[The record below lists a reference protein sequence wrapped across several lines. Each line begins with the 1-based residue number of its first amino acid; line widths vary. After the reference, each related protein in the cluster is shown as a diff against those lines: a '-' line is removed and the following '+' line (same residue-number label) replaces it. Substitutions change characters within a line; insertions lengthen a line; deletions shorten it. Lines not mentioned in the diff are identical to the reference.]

1 MGQVKILTI
10 KQNGWG
16 GKMTKLQRG
25 SSDTST
31 SFFPMNGMNT
41 FFRQSSRSMKPKL
54 EKAFFDWGLLIF
66 ITGFLLGRALILS
79 NILPFILPFFA
90 SVFMMKKERTGIAF
104 VALML
109 GAATVSL
116 ETVSYAFSTV
126 ILFFILNIFFSRV
139 KRHYVGLV
147 PFQVFLSVFASHL
160 LISYLFQ
167 QQIIM
172 FDVLMASVEAGL
184 SFILTMIFFQS
195 VPLLSIPK
203 SKQLLGVEEIVCL
216 VILLAS
222 VVTGTTDWYIQD
234 LSIQHIVTRYLV
246 LLFAFVAGG
255 TVGCTV
261 GVVTG
266 LILSLAS
273 VSSLYQMSLLAFS
286 GLLGGLLKEGKRL
299 GASAGLL
306 IGTCLISFYAEK
318 QSEIIFSIIESVIA
332 ILLFLLTPSL
342 LLKQLAKL
350 VPGTEEHSTDQQQ
363 YLRKIRD
370 LTANRITQ
378 FSNVFEALSSS
389 FSQPSQF
396 SKIEDELTDEELFI
410 CSISNKCCNSCMKK
424 DHCWSNN
431 GDRTYQYME
440 NMMHLVESDKLIK
453 NGQFMRE
460 WEKYCQR
467 SSKMADLMKQEVFY
481 FRANQR
487 LKKQVQE
494 SRRLVAEQ
502 LKGVSKVMVDFAQE
516 IQREKE
522 NHQLQE
528 DQILQALLNFG
539 IDVSQVEIYN
549 LEQGNIDIDILI
561 PFENEYG
568 ECQKLIAPILSDI
581 LKETI
586 VVLKEEPAQIPNGN
600 YLVTFGSDKAYL
612 IDTGVATAAKGGGF
626 VSGDAFKIMDVGA
639 GKHAIAISD
648 GMGNGERAHIESNE
662 TLKLLQKILN
672 SGIEETVAI
681 KSINSILSLRT
692 TEEVFATL
700 DLAMIDLHDAS
711 AKFLKIGSSPSFVKR
726 GSQVIKIEASN
737 LPIGIIDE
745 FDVEVVSEQLKAGD
759 LLIMM
764 SDGIFEGPRHV
775 ENYEMWMKRKIGELE
790 TDDPQAVAELLLE
803 EVIRSNTGDINDDM
817 TVVVAV
823 VKRNLPKWSSIS
835 SYGSMAQ

>member
-1 MGQVKILTI
+1 MEKLQKIASNASTGFRSVNGFQSFLRQTSRTI
-10 KQNGWG
+10 K
-16 GKMTKLQRG
+16 
-25 SSDTST
+25 
-31 SFFPMNGMNT
+31 
-41 FFRQSSRSMKPKL
+41 PKA
-54 EKAFFDWGLLIF
+54 EKVFFDWGLLIF
-66 ITGFLLGRALILS
+66 LTGFLLGRAFILAK
-79 NILPFILPFFA
+79 ILPFILPFFA
-90 SVFMMKKERTGIAF
+90 SVYMMKRERTGLAF
-104 VALML
+104 IALMI
-109 GAATVSL
+109 GAVTVSI
-116 ETVSYAFSTV
+116 ENVSYAFSTIV
-126 ILFFILNIFFSRV
+126 MFFIFNIFFSRI
-139 KRHYVGLV
+139 KRHHFGLV
-147 PFQVFLSVFASHL
+147 PFQVFLSVFISHL
-160 LISYLFQ
+160 GIAYLFQ
-167 QQIIM
+167 QQLIM
-172 FDVLMASVEAGL
+172 YDVLMASVEAGL

-195 VPLLSIPK
+195 VPLLSVPK
-203 SKQLLGVEEIVCL
+203 RRQHLGVEEIVCL
-216 VILLAS
+216 IILLAS
-222 VVTGTTDWYIQD
+222 IVTGTTDWYVNNM
-234 LSIQHIVTRYLV
+234 SIQHIVTRYV
-246 LLFAFVAGG
+246 VILFAYVAGG

-286 GLLGGLLKEGKRL
+286 GLLGGMLKEGRKF
-299 GASAGLL
+299 GAAAGLL

-318 QSEIIFSIIESVIA
+318 QTDIIFSIIESVIA
-332 ILLFLLTPSL
+332 IGLFLLTPSV

-350 VPGTEEHSTDQQQ
+350 VPGTDEYSTDQQQ

-370 LTANRITQ
+370 LTANRIVQ

-389 FSQPSQF
+389 FSQPSQYT
-396 SKIEDELTDEELFI
+396 KMEDELTDEELFI
-410 CSISNKCCNSCMKK
+410 CTISNKCCNSCMKK
-424 DHCWSNN
+424 DHCWSNH
-431 GDRTYQYME
+431 GDRTYNYMAE
-440 NMMHLVESDKLIK
+440 MMDLVEKDKLIK

-460 WEKYCQR
+460 WDKYCQR

-502 LKGVSKVMVDFAQE
+502 LRGVSKVMVDFAQE

-522 NHQLQE
+522 NHQIQE
-528 DQILQALLNFG
+528 EQILQALINFG
-539 IDVSQVEIYN
+539 IDVNQVEIYS
-549 LEQGNIDIDILI
+549 LEQGNIDIEILI

-568 ECQKLIAPILSDI
+568 ECQKLIGPILSDI
-581 LKETI
+581 LNETV
-586 VVLKEEPAQIPNGN
+586 VVLKEESSKIPNGN
-600 YLVTFGSDKAYL
+600 YLVTFGSDKSFV
-612 IDTGVATAAKGGGF
+612 IDTGVATAAKGGAF
-626 VSGDAFKIMDVGA
+626 ISGDAFKIMDVGA

-726 GSQVIKIEASN
+726 GHQVFKVEASN

-745 FDVEVVSEQLKAGD
+745 FEVEVVSEQLKAGD

-790 TDDPQAVAELLLE
+790 TNNPQEVAELLLE
-803 EVIRSNTGDINDDM
+803 EVIRTNMGDINDDM
-817 TVVVAV
+817 TVVVAIV
-823 VKRNLPKWSSIS
+823 NRNLPEWTSIP
-835 SYGSMAQ
+835 SYSVMAQ

>member
-1 MGQVKILTI
+1 MS
-10 KQNGWG
+10 
-16 GKMTKLQRG
+16 KLQRG
-25 SSDTST
+25 SSNTSP
-31 SFFPMNGMNT
+31 SLIPMNG
-41 FFRQSSRSMKPKL
+41 FQSIFRQSSKSIKHKL
-54 EKAFFDWGLLIF
+54 ERALFDWGLLIF

-79 NILPFILPFFA
+79 NILPFVLPFFA
-90 SVFMMKKERTGIAF
+90 SVYMMKRERTGVAF
-104 VALML
+104 IALMA

-116 ETVSYAFSTV
+116 ETASYAFSTV
-126 ILFFILNIFFSRV
+126 ILFFILNIFFSRI

-147 PFQVFLSVFASHL
+147 PFQVFLSVFLSHL
-160 LISYLFQ
+160 LISYAFQ
-167 QQIIM
+167 QEVLM
-172 FDVLMASVEAGL
+172 YDVLMASVEAGL

-195 VPLLSIPK
+195 VPLLAIPK
-203 SKQLLGVEEIVCL
+203 RKQLLGVEEIVCL

-234 LSIQHIVTRYLV
+234 LSIQHIVTRYIVLV
-246 LLFAFVAGG
+246 FAFVAGG

-318 QSEIIFSIIESVIA
+318 QSDIIFSIIESVIA
-332 ILLFLLTPSL
+332 ILLFILTPTI

-370 LTANRITQ
+370 LTANRINQ
-378 FSNVFEALSSS
+378 FSNVFEALSAS

-396 SKIEDELTDEELFI
+396 SKIEDELTDEELFV
-410 CSISNKCCNSCMKK
+410 CSISNKCCNSCLKK

-431 GDRTYQYME
+431 GDRTYQYMA
-440 NMMHLVESDKLIK
+440 NMMDLVEKDKLIK

-568 ECQKLIAPILSDI
+568 ECQKLIGPILSDI

-586 VVLKEEPAQIPNGN
+586 VVLKEESAAIPNSGH
-600 YLVTFGSDKAYL
+600 YLVTFGSDKAYV
-612 IDTGVATAAKGGGF
+612 IETGVATAAKGGGF
-626 VSGDAFKIMDVGA
+626 ISGDAFKIMDVGA

-700 DLAMIDLHDAS
+700 DLAMVDLHDAS

-726 GSQVIKIEASN
+726 GKQVIKIEGSN
-737 LPIGIIDE
+737 LPIGIIDD

-775 ENYEMWMKRKIGELE
+775 ENYEMWMKRKVSELE

-823 VKRNLPKWSSIS
+823 VKRNMPKWSSIA
-835 SYGSMAQ
+835 SYSAMA